1 MVCPRLWA
9 FFFSSGQRWRFHL
22 WMAASLRSKARPA
35 GRCGVQPMAR
45 NTRQAWTVEY
55 FTPHSPWI
63 RSATRQAVQRPVR
76 YPRASGPRF
85 RPCTMRCRSAI
96 DSFGGRPARGARFNA
111 GRPPSAKAL
120 AQRFTD
126 CRCTP
131 TRRATSA
138 SGTPCCRRRTPCRR
152 RRSNFTRSRL
162 TPAGCPMPEY
172 TQNIHLCHY
181 IM

>member
-85 RPCTMRCRSAI
+85 RPVRCAADRRSIASGA
-96 DSFGGRPARGARFNA
+96 DPRGVPASTPAARLPLRPWPSGSRTVDARRRGAPLRLPARPVVG
-111 GRPPSAKAL
+111 
-120 AQRFTD
+120 
-126 CRCTP
+126 
-131 TRRATSA
+131 
-138 SGTPCCRRRTPCRR
+138 RRTPCRR